1 MRKKVPNK
9 QYNLAKADGFAAKVI
24 TYQRRK
30 MYEEFAAL
38 IESEPNCTL
47 LDVGATSDQSYESSN
62 YVEAWY
68 PVKSAIT
75 AVGIDKAEFLE
86 EKYEGVKF
94 VQASGLNLPFADG
107 SYDVVHSSAVLE
119 HVGSLDNQIRFVQEC
134 ARVSRKYIFLTTPNR
149 WFPVEFH
156 TALPI
161 IHWLPKPWFRCVLR
175 AIGIDQLSK
184 EEHLNLLGPR
194 DIHHIKKNIQGYRFK
209 VYSVSLAGWPSNL
222 LIAGTRM

>member
-30 MYEEFAAL
+30 MYGEFVEF

-62 YVEAWY
+62 YLEAWY
-68 PVKSAIT
+68 PTKSAVT
-75 AVGIDKAEFLE
+75 AVGIDNAKFLE

-94 VQASGLNLPFADG
+94 VQANGLNLPFADG

-134 ARVSRKYIFLTTPNR
+134 ARVSRKHIFLTTPNR

-156 TALPI
+156 TALPF
-161 IHWLPKPWFRCVLR
+161 IHWLPRPWFRGILR

-184 EEHLNLLGPR
+184 EENLNLLGSR
-194 DIHHIKKNIQGYRFK
+194 DIHYIKKNIQGYRFK
-209 VYSVSLAGWPSNL
+209 VYSVSLVGWPSNL
-222 LIAGTRM
+222 LIAGTRI